1 MLDVMRRHARN
12 WIMKLILGIII
23 VVFIFY
29 FGSMGGRNQAD
40 RIAMID
46 GKSIVYVDF
55 QKEYENL
62 LDMYREKMGRALTEE
77 MLKALDLKRQAF
89 DNLINQVVLLEK
101 ARDLEIRISDDDVKK
116 AILSYPAFQRGGFF
130 DDRIY
135 QQVLRANKMTPEQFE
150 DSQRKLLLSAQ
161 AEDLIQGGIVASD
174 EEALDF
180 YRMQKE
186 KLNLD
191 FIEVSRSHFAEALK
205 PAQADMEA
213 YLKANE
219 EKFRVPEQVQVR
231 YLTFMVQD
239 YAGTVIPS
247 EAEIADYYDKHQ
259 ENYRK
264 KDKTLPLADVRE
276 AIIGEIRQGA
286 GKAKALEAAK
296 KAHDEIYQQENFDAY
311 AAQKKL
317 AVKTTDFSRINT
329 PPEEFKSMDQ
339 WGKAV
344 SRLQDG
350 EISRVIQGDQG
361 CYIFKIAARKA
372 PYVPALREIASEVEK
387 EFRKKE
393 GDKLAK
399 KKAEELFVGMKK
411 GETMEALAKKSG
423 LKVVETGFFQPGG
436 AIPKLGSSTELTEA
450 LFQLSPQKPYP
461 DRFFPVGD
469 GYAIVSLRQ
478 RSKADEGDFA
488 SQKDAIV
495 QYLSR
500 AEKADVF
507 KKWLEASRDALVKQ
521 GRLKIERDVKD
532 L

>member
-1 MLDVMRRHARN
+1 MLDVMRKHARN

-62 LDMYREKMGRALTEE
+62 LDMYRERMGRALTEE
-77 MLKALDLKRQAF
+77 MLKAMDLKRQAF

-101 ARDLEIRISDDDVKK
+101 ARDMEIRISDDDVKK
-116 AILSYPAFQRGGFF
+116 AILSYPAFQRGGIF

-239 YAGTVIPS
+239 YAGTVVPS

-276 AIIGEIRQGA
+276 SIIGEIRQGA

-350 EISRVIQGDQG
+350 EISRVIQDDQG

-372 PYVPALREIASEVEK
+372 PYVPALKEIASEVEK

-436 AIPKLGSSTELTEA
+436 AIPKLGSSTELTDA

-500 AEKADVF
+500 AEKTDVF

>member
-1 MLDVMRRHARN
+1 MLDVMRKHARN

-29 FGSMGGRNQAD
+29 FGSMSGRNRAD

-46 GKSIVYVDF
+46 GKPIVHVEF
-55 QKEYENL
+55 QKEYETL

-101 ARDLEIRISDDDVKK
+101 AKDLEIRVSDDDVKK
-116 AILSYPAFQRGGFF
+116 AILSYPAFQRGGVF
-130 DDRIY
+130 DDRVY
-135 QQVLRANKMTPEQFE
+135 QQVLRASKMTPEQFE
-150 DSQRKLLLSAQ
+150 DSQRKLFLSAQ
-161 AEDLIQGGIVASD
+161 VEDLIQGGIVASD

-186 KLNLD
+186 KLNLA
-191 FIEVSRSHFAEALK
+191 FVQVFRANFAEALN
-205 PAQADMEA
+205 PSQAELET

-219 EKFRVPEQVQVR
+219 AKFRVPEQIQVK

-239 YAGTVIPS
+239 YAGTVVPS
-247 EAEIADYYDKHQ
+247 EAEIADYYDKHS
-259 ENYRK
+259 EIYKK
-264 KDKTLPLADVRE
+264 KDKTTSLADARE
-276 AIIGEIRQGA
+276 AIIGEIKQGA
-286 GKAKALEAAK
+286 GKVKAFEAAK

-329 PPEEFKSMDQ
+329 PPEEFKSIDQ

-350 EISRVIQGDQG
+350 EISRVIQGDKG
-361 CYIFKIAARKA
+361 YYIVKIAARKA
-372 PYVPALREIASEVEK
+372 PYVPALKEIASEVEK
-387 EFRKKE
+387 EFRQKE

-399 KKAEELFVGMKK
+399 KKAEELFAGMKK

-423 LKVVETGFFQPGG
+423 LKVDETGFFQPGG
-436 AIPKLGSSTELTEA
+436 AIPKLGSSTELNEA

-461 DRFFPVGD
+461 DRFFTVGD
-469 GYAIVSLRQ
+469 GYAIVALRE
-478 RSKADEGDFA
+478 RSKADEGDFV
-488 SQKDAIV
+488 SRKDAIV

-500 AEKADVF
+500 AEKTEVF